1 MKRTIALLFV
11 FALLLVI
18 VAPAGFSV
26 NTQSVN
32 TVFHS
37 SIWADGGTPVPPLPD
52 IAAST
57 THMWADGGTPVPPL
71 PDIAASTT
79 HMWADGGTP
88 VPPLPDTAASLIVAT
103 NG

>member
-37 SIWADGGTPVPPLPD
+37 SVWADGGSPVPPLPD
-52 IAAST
+52 LTASKAQL
-57 THMWADGGTPVPPL
+57 WADGGSPVPPL
-71 PDIAASTT
+71 PDLTASKAQLL
-79 HMWADGGTP
+79 ADGGSP
-88 VPPLPDTAASLIVAT
+88 VPPLPDAAPPITVGL
-103 NG
+103 